1 MNKEEL
7 TNWIETIFKEEQL
20 ILAVFS
26 APFKNIEIKK
36 ATVRPI
42 KIKNK
47 IFFQLSLHSK
57 TQVFHRNLNSSEC
70 QKWVTEQ
77 VIHYKQAMIDTD
89 LFDYQLLISKKQT
102 ITLLKKNSSKQPQL
116 KLHNRQKNHYL
127 EEGKPLSF
135 LVQLG
140 IMTAEGKIIAKKSHK
155 FFQIN
160 RFLELAEETLS
171 QFEKDQKIVVIDFGC
186 GKGYLTFA
194 LYYYLTFIKQ
204 LKVEMIGL
212 DLKADVI
219 EKCQQVAKDL
229 GYHQLHFKLGDIYS
243 YHSQQKIDMVI
254 ALHACNTATDAAL
267 QKAVEWQS
275 KAILCAPC
283 CQSELYQQVKN
294 PALTPL
300 LKHGILK
307 ERFAALATD
316 ALRAQLL
323 EVLGYKAQVVEFIE
337 IDHTPKNL
345 LIRAVKSSFV
355 KKEQAWK
362 LYKEMKEILNV
373 EPMLEKLLKKELAL

>member
-243 YHSQQKIDMVI
+243 YHSKQKIDMVI

-267 QKAVEWQS
+267 QKAEEWQS
-275 KAILCAPC
+275 KAILCVPC

-294 PALTPL
+294 SALTPL

>member
-1 MNKEEL
+1 
-7 TNWIETIFKEEQL
+7 
-20 ILAVFS
+20 
-26 APFKNIEIKK
+26 
-36 ATVRPI
+36 
-42 KIKNK
+42 
-47 IFFQLSLHSK
+47 
-57 TQVFHRNLNSSEC
+57 
-70 QKWVTEQ
+70 
-77 VIHYKQAMIDTD
+77 
-89 LFDYQLLISKKQT
+89 
-102 ITLLKKNSSKQPQL
+102 
-116 KLHNRQKNHYL
+116 
-127 EEGKPLSF
+127 
-135 LVQLG
+135 
-140 IMTAEGKIIAKKSHK
+140 
-155 FFQIN
+155 
-160 RFLELAEETLS
+160 
-171 QFEKDQKIVVIDFGC
+171 
-186 GKGYLTFA
+186 
-194 LYYYLTFIKQ
+194 
-204 LKVEMIGL
+204 MIGL

-243 YHSQQKIDMVI
+243 YHSKQKIDMVI

-275 KAILCAPC
+275 KAILCVPC

-294 PALTPL
+294 SALTPL